1 MKRKS
6 SRNFSR
12 RVRPLAENAP
22 ANTYRDSRPQP
33 TMPQLRE
40 FLAFRREN
48 KPEPRDN
55 MGAAMERAFCDH
67 LGRPNI
73 GKKPRGLSRK
83 QAFEAREAKRQAAA

>member
-12 RVRPLAENAP
+12 RARPLPENAP

-33 TMPQLRE
+33 TIPQLRE

-48 KPEPRDN
+48 KPAERDF
-55 MGAAMERAFCDH
+55 MGAAMERAF
-67 LGRPNI
+67 GEPPSV